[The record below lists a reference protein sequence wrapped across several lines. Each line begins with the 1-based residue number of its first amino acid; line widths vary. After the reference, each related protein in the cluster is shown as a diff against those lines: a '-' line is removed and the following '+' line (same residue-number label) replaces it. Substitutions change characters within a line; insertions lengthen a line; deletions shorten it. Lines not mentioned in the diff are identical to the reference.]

1 MALDQVDVDQEEKK
15 VGKEMSFLDHLEEL
29 RWHII
34 RSLSVIS
41 VFGIVLFIKQ
51 EWMFNVLIFGPSKQD
66 FITYRV
72 LCSFSKS
79 MGLGDTMCFAAT
91 KVNLQTIGFAEP
103 FVTSMWVSFVV
114 GLVLSAPYVLWEIWR
129 FVSPGLLPKEQKAA
143 TGAVAI
149 CSLLFLLGVV
159 FGYFLMAP
167 FAINFLIGYTIPGV
181 TNVPTLNSYIN
192 YMVMFTLPLGLVFE
206 LPVVVYILARIGLI
220 TAQDMRAF
228 RRQAIVVILIV
239 AGIITPP
246 DVVSQML
253 VTVPLYTL
261 YEVSILIAKRVAPR
275 DDDDD
280 EPSKAVTPS

>member
-1 MALDQVDVDQEEKK
+1 
-15 VGKEMSFLDHLEEL
+15 MSFLDHLEEL
-29 RWHII
+29 RWHIL
-34 RSLSVIS
+34 RSLTAIS
-41 VFGIVLFIKQ
+41 VFGIVLFLNQ
-51 EWMFNVLIFGPSKQD
+51 EWMFKVLIFGPSRQD
-66 FITYRV
+66 FITYRA

-79 MGLGDTMCFAAT
+79 LGLGDTMCFAAT
-91 KVNLQTIGFAEP
+91 EVNLQTIGFAEP

-114 GLVLSAPYVLWEIWR
+114 GLVLAAPYVLWEIWR

-143 TGAVAI
+143 TGAVFI
-149 CSLLFLLGVV
+149 CSFLFLLGVV
-159 FGYFLMAP
+159 FGYFFMAP

-220 TAQDMRAF
+220 TAADMRAF

-246 DVVSQML
+246 DVVSQMF
-253 VTVPLYTL
+253 VTIPLYAL
-261 YEVSILIAKRVAPR
+261 YEISIIIARRVAPR

-280 EPSKAVTPS
+280 APTKQVTPS

>member
-1 MALDQVDVDQEEKK
+1 
-15 VGKEMSFLDHLEEL
+15 LDHLEEL

-34 RSLSVIS
+34 RSLTVIS
-41 VFGIVLFIKQ
+41 VFGIVLFINQ
-51 EWMFNVLIFGPSKQD
+51 GWMFEVLIFGPSRQD
-66 FITYRV
+66 FITYQA

-79 MGLGDTMCFAAT
+79 IGLGDTMCFAAT
-91 KVNLQTIGFAEP
+91 EVNLQTIGFAEP

-114 GLVLSAPYVLWEIWR
+114 GLILAAPYVLWEVWR
-129 FVSPGLLPKEQKAA
+129 FVSPGLLPKEQKVAS
-143 TGAVAI
+143 GAVFI
-149 CSLLFLLGVV
+149 CSILFLTGVV

-192 YMVMFTLPLGLVFE
+192 YMVMFTLPLGVVFE
-206 LPVVVYILARIGLI
+206 LPVVVYFLARIGLI

-239 AGIITPP
+239 AAIITPP

-253 VTVPLYTL
+253 VTIPLYSL
-261 YEVSILIAKRVAPR
+261 YEVSILIAKRVAPV
-275 DDDDD
+275 DED
-280 EPSKAVTPS
+280 EPTPTQVTPS

>member
-1 MALDQVDVDQEEKK
+1 MPLDQVDVDQEETK

-29 RWHII
+29 RWHIL
-34 RSLSVIS
+34 RSLTVIT
-41 VFGIVLFIKQ
+41 VFGIVLFLNQ
-51 EWMFNVLIFGPSKQD
+51 GWMFDVLIFGPSKQD

-79 MGLGDTMCFAAT
+79 LGLGDTMCFAAT
-91 KVNLQTIGFAEP
+91 EVNLQTIGFAEP

-114 GLVLSAPYVLWEIWR
+114 GLVLAAPYVLWEIWR
-129 FVSPGLLPKEQKAA
+129 FVSPGLLPKERKAA

-149 CSLLFLLGVV
+149 CSFLFLLGVV

-192 YMVMFTLPLGLVFE
+192 YMVMFTLPLGVVFE
-206 LPVVVYILARIGLI
+206 LPVLVYILAKIGLV

-228 RRQAIVVILIV
+228 RRQAIVVILVV

-253 VTVPLYTL
+253 VTIPLYAL
-261 YEVSILIAKRVAPR
+261 YEISIIIAKRVAPK
-275 DDDDD
+275 DDDD
-280 EPSKAVTPS
+280 EPSTAVTPS

>member
-1 MALDQVDVDQEEKK
+1 MPLDQVDVDQEETK

-29 RWHII
+29 RWHIL
-34 RSLSVIS
+34 RSLTVIS
-41 VFGIVLFIKQ
+41 VFGIVLFLNQ
-51 EWMFNVLIFGPSKQD
+51 GWMFDVLIFGPSKQD
-66 FITYRV
+66 FITYRA
-72 LCSFSKS
+72 LCAFSKNL
-79 MGLGDTMCFAAT
+79 GLGDTMCFAAT
-91 KVNLQTIGFAEP
+91 EVNLQTIGFAEP

-114 GLVLSAPYVLWEIWR
+114 GLILAAPYVLWEIWR
-129 FVSPGLLPKEQKAA
+129 FVSPGLLLKERKAA

-149 CSLLFLLGVV
+149 CSFLFLLGVV

-192 YMVMFTLPLGLVFE
+192 YMVMFTLPLGVVFE
-206 LPVVVYILARIGLI
+206 LPVLVYILAKIGLV

-228 RRQAIVVILIV
+228 RRQAIVVILVV

-253 VTVPLYTL
+253 VTIPLYAL
-261 YEVSILIAKRVAPR
+261 YEVSILIAKRVAPK
-275 DDDDD
+275 DDDD
-280 EPSKAVTPS
+280 EPSTAVTPS